1 MTAGAA
7 AGDCEKFQ
15 TRMPSPQNN
24 DSASAGITTSLK
36 ILKAAASWYKTIST
50 DRIHLAV
57 KDIYFNYNMSQIM
70 IIYLSKTSS
79 SNKMMITQKKKKKK
93 ELVN

>member
-24 DSASAGITTSLK
+24 DSASTGITTSLK

-79 SNKMMITQKKKKKK
+79 SNKMKKKK